1 VQNHARLKRIVRPH
15 SERTVRAAPTPL
27 WLKAIAWVTWLA
39 VVGASVAAGLLL
51 LAFGLQAPDH
61 PVATPVAHLRIT
73 VTATGLGI
81 PFLISLFCMA
91 KSQLA
96 IGLSLA
102 ILMFPIMLVVAYVF
116 GA

>member
-1 VQNHARLKRIVRPH
+1 M
-15 SERTVRAAPTPL
+15 
-27 WLKAIAWVTWLA
+27 LKALAWLTWLV

-61 PVATPVAHLRIT
+61 PVATPVAHLRIA
-73 VTATGLGI
+73 VTAVGLGI
-81 PFLISLFCMA
+81 PFLISLICMA

-96 IGLSLA
+96 LGLSFAL
-102 ILMFPIMLVVAYVF
+102 LMFPFMFLVGYVF